1 MNSQQ
6 KIINLLTV
14 CIKAGKVVKGFD
26 SVCGEIKKGNVSC
39 VMTAADISPKSLK
52 ETAFICGKFG
62 VKLLETPL
70 TKETIGLISGKQA
83 AVIAV
88 CDPGFARKF
97 VQLSMENSQPQ

>member
-52 ETAFICGKFG
+52 PLLSAASSALSSW
-62 VKLLETPL
+62 KLH
-70 TKETIGLISGKQA
+70 
-83 AVIAV
+83 
-88 CDPGFARKF
+88 
-97 VQLSMENSQPQ
+97 